1 MSERRVLLVED
12 DPYPRVLRV
21 ILDPNAPDDLRAA
34 FAHMLAHE
42 IPDFREWCLQV
53 RIEVAGLYPC
63 EVRMVASQEEL
74 LAQLSDADAV
84 MVESLRLGA
93 PELACAPRLKVVQKY
108 GAVLDNIDTV
118 ACDRH
123 GVKVCTLNRRAN
135 ASCAEH
141 ALAMMLMLARQLHRI
156 NGLIS
161 AEQLRG
167 AGYMPAVGADA
178 FDKRVPGSAWGRV
191 TSLGILRDSTLGIVG
206 CGEIGR
212 ELALRAAVF
221 GMRIVYTQ
229 RHPLAPEDERK
240 FNVRYLTLDE
250 LLTTSDW
257 VSLHVPES
265 DLTRG
270 MIGSRQ
276 FALMKKGAR
285 LINVSRASLIERNS
299 LIDALE
305 SGRLAGFALDAQY
318 AEPGSATDRLLDFPQ
333 VILTPH
339 TAGQPR
345 ALGLADFRDVMIN
358 IAQALAA

>member
-1 MSERRVLLVED
+1 VPVTRKSVVRTDLWLHPSFEENLARESDIDLTVCSIKASAADARPLLAGAHAFHVSPAKDELPAHLFITPTMLSTCPNLLVVSSAGAGFD
-12 DPYPRVLRV
+12 TIDV
-21 ILDPNAPDDLRAA
+21 DACTAA
-34 FAHMLAHE
+34 G
-42 IPDFREWCLQV
+42 
-53 RIEVAGLYPC
+53 VAVVNQAGGNK
-63 EVRMVASQEEL
+63 E
-74 LAQLSDADAV
+74 AV
-84 MVESLRLGA
+84 
-93 PELACAPRLKVVQKY
+93 
-108 GAVLDNIDTV
+108 
-118 ACDRH
+118 
-123 GVKVCTLNRRAN
+123 
-135 ASCAEH
+135 AEH

-161 AEQLRG
+161 AEQLRA
-167 AGYMPAVGADA
+167 AGYMPAVGAHA
-178 FDKRVPGSAWGRV
+178 FDKRVPGSAWGRG

-221 GMRIVYTQ
+221 GMRVVYTQ

-270 MIGSRQ
+270 MIGGRQ

-305 SGRLAGFALDAQY
+305 SGRLSGFALDAQY

-345 ALGLADFRDVMIN
+345 AIGLADFRDVMIN
-358 IAQALAA
+358 IARALAA